1 MKLDKLKIIFSLFL
15 LIFFVLMIINKIAMI
30 FYGLG
35 SYGINKLIIVSCFIL
50 FFIYIFFDIK
60 ESKLSKKSFYM
71 FLFCLLLIF
80 VTALQSTLF
89 AHYVDLY
96 GRSSLQFLIE
106 NTLYAIF
113 YIFMGFVLIKL
124 NILKDNKKA
133 ILFLLA
139 TFFVIWDVSEGE
151 GFINYYN
158 LANNLEIG
166 GEVEVNH
173 MVLGPL
179 FYFLFIFIYS
189 LSKTWVKIFSAVMIL
204 YMLFVLGGRGDLILF
219 LLSIVTLEIVKGL
232 NVKRWMFIL
241 MAFLLAS
248 TLFLLN
254 FSNMSD
260 NDFISRMIISDGLK
274 NDESYLARVQ
284 IFEVGLRELPSQFFV
299 GNISSL
305 IKNHNNLGAYIH
317 NFISI
322 WQFYGFFVF
331 LCVFFIFFYGVK
343 YIKILRDK
351 NLLEMSCVKYDF
363 YVLILCSAIYGLLL
377 MKAANYYIF
386 WIAIG
391 SIWGFELKS
400 LKSSL
405 SILDRN

>member
-1 MKLDKLKIIFSLFL
+1 MKLDNLKIIFSLFL
-15 LIFFVLMIINKIAMI
+15 LIFFMLMIINKIAMI

-35 SYGINKLIIVSCFIL
+35 SYGINKVIIVSCLIL
-50 FFIYIFFDIK
+50 FFIYIFFDVK
-60 ESKLSKKSFYM
+60 ENKLSKKAFYM
-71 FLFCLLLIF
+71 FLFCLLLVF
-80 VTALQSTLF
+80 VTALQLTLF
-89 AHYVDLY
+89 THYVDFY

-113 YIFMGFVLIKL
+113 YIFIGFILIKL
-124 NILKDNKKA
+124 DILKDNKKA

-139 TFFVIWDVSEGE
+139 TFFVIWNVSEGE

-158 LANNLEIG
+158 LANNLGIS

-189 LSKTWVKIFSAVMIL
+189 LSKTWLKIFSAVIIL

-241 MAFLLAS
+241 MAFFLVS

-274 NDESYLARVQ
+274 NDESYLERLQ
-284 IFEVGLRELPSQFFV
+284 ILEVGLRELPSQFFV

-322 WQFYGFFVF
+322 WQFYGFFIF
-331 LCVFFIFFYGVK
+331 LYIFFIFFYGVK
-343 YIKILRDK
+343 YIKFLRDK
-351 NLLEMSCVKYDF
+351 NLLEMNYVKYDF

-391 SIWGFELKS
+391 SIWGFDVRLLK
-400 LKSSL
+400 KSFS
-405 SILDRN
+405 SLDRN